1 MVNVPPAAV
10 VVQAESVNQ
19 LTTPVEVEAA
29 VNACPPA
36 GALTGLPKMSW
47 SWTLI
52 TLAAPGH
59 VPAVMVREGVMKASW
74 PPDPGTT
81 SNAVLPPFPRPGEE
95 ATSV

>member
-19 LTTPVEVEAA
+19 LTTPGEGEAA
-29 VNACPPA
+29 VNARPPA
-36 GALTGLPKMSW
+36 GALPGLPKMSW

-59 VPAVMVREGVMKASW
+59 VPAVMVREGAMSARW
-74 PPDPGTT
+74 PPDRGTPST
-81 SNAVLPPFPRPGEE
+81 AVLPPSPRPGEE